1 MLLDNYTLATIHRY
15 AELQEIEL
23 SDRHME
29 ILSFTFNYYQ
39 RNTVGPALYILK
51 KKLQLAAPEL
61 NALFPHGL
69 SSIYRWL
76 NIPIHSVETGC
87 ADLADI
93 QVSAMRQVYLDYN
106 ATTPIRKEVSD
117 LLCSYYSG
125 DMGYAN
131 PSSPTDMGKEAY
143 SLIIEAKKTFADLW
157 SVDPEELYFT
167 GSCTEAN
174 NTFFQGLGLKN
185 LENKGHFI
193 VSAIE
198 HPSILKTV
206 RFLETLGFT
215 STLLP
220 VDSDGIVQ
228 IATLDTCIQGCLDKG
243 VQVLATSIMLVNN
256 EIGTI
261 QPVEDAA
268 LICSKYNIPLHSDI
282 TQALGKLPIHP
293 KEIGVTSLTCS
304 AHKIY
309 GPKGIGLLYLD
320 ANIPVPPLI
329 HGGAQEFGM
338 RGGTENPGHM
348 QAFALAAQLVEK
360 ERDVEN
366 KRIGELQ
373 KYLWNGLL
381 KIDPDIRLVG
391 SMEKRVTTNL
401 SVGFPHINSR
411 SLLLG
416 LNKMGVYASAG
427 SACSSGTLSTSSV
440 IEAIGLDTKKY
451 AVIRLS
457 MGRQT
462 VRKDLDYLLEYL
474 PNLLNQLKKHKR

>member
-1 MLLDNYTLATIHRY
+1 MLLDNYTLTTIQRY
-15 AELQEIEL
+15 AELQKVEL
-23 SDRHME
+23 TVRHME
-29 ILSFTFNYYQ
+29 ILNFTFNYYQ
-39 RNTVGPALYILK
+39 CNTVGPAHYILR
-51 KKLQLAAPEL
+51 KKLQLDSLEL
-61 NALFPHGL
+61 NTLFPNGL

-76 NIPIHSVETGC
+76 NIPIHSVEKGC
-87 ADLADI
+87 TDLTDI
-93 QVSAMRQVYLDYN
+93 QVSSMRRVYLDYN

-131 PSSPTDMGKEAY
+131 PSSSTDLGKEAY
-143 SLIIEAKKTFADLW
+143 SLIIEAKQIFADLW

-174 NTFFQGLGLKN
+174 NTFFLGLGLKN
-185 LENKGHFI
+185 LEKKGHFI
-193 VSAIE
+193 ISAIE

-206 RFLETLGFT
+206 CFLETLGFT

-228 IATLDTCIQGCLDKG
+228 VSKLDRCIQGCLDNG
-243 VQVLATSIMLVNN
+243 IQVLATSIMLVNN

-268 LICSKYNIPLHSDI
+268 LICSRYNIPMHSDI

-293 KEIGVTSLTCS
+293 KEIGVTALTCS

-320 ANIPVPPLI
+320 ANISVSPLI
-329 HGGAQEFGM
+329 HGGGQEFGM
-338 RGGTENPGHM
+338 RGGTENPGHI
-348 QAFALAAQLVEK
+348 QAFSLAARLVER
-360 ERDVEN
+360 ERNVEN
-366 KRIGELQ
+366 QRIGELQ

-381 KIDPDIRLVG
+381 NINPDIRIIG
-391 SMEKRVTTNL
+391 SMAKRVTTNL
-401 SVGFPHINSR
+401 SIGFPHINSR

-416 LNKMGVYASAG
+416 LNKIGVYASAG

-440 IEAIGLDTKKY
+440 IEAIGFDTKKY
-451 AVIRLS
+451 AVIRIS
-457 MGRQT
+457 MGLLT
-462 VRKDLDYLLEYL
+462 VKNDLDYLLRHL
-474 PNLLNQLKKHKR
+474 PEILDKLKK